1 MRNTG
6 IAVILTIIVALAAF
20 TGCATSQ
27 AKSQLQI
34 REFQTRSFETTD
46 VKAVLKALMN
56 ILQDEGYVTKQA
68 NLELGFINATKE
80 YEEGLKVSELF
91 NPFTTFK
98 EMSKNSIIDATFNVS
113 QYGETCRV
121 RANFQIKTLNRAGGV
136 NKVKQIDSEQFYTDF
151 FAKVSKGIFINV
163 DQGL

>member
-6 IAVILTIIVALAAF
+6 IAVMLTIIVAFATF

-27 AKSQLQI
+27 AKSQFQI

-46 VKAVLKALMN
+46 VKAVLKAIIN
-56 ILQDEGYVTKQA
+56 VLQDEGYVIKQA

-80 YEEGLKVSELF
+80 HEVGLKFSELLF
-91 NPFTTFK
+91 RPRGEWSSNTIIETTC
-98 EMSKNSIIDATFNVS
+98 NVS
-113 QYGETCRV
+113 QYGEICRV

-136 NKVKQIDSEQFYTDF
+136 NKVKQHDSEEFYIDF

>member
-1 MRNTG
+1 MHNTG
-6 IAVILTIIVALAAF
+6 IIFMLALIAALGTF

-27 AKSQLQI
+27 AKSQLQM
-34 REFQTRSFETTD
+34 RELQTRSFETPD
-46 VKAVLKALMN
+46 VKAVLKAIIN
-56 ILQDEGYVTKQA
+56 VLQDEGYVIKQA

-80 YEEGLKVSELF
+80 QEEGLKFSELLF
-91 NPFTTFK
+91 RPREEWSSNT
-98 EMSKNSIIDATFNVS
+98 ILDGTFNVS

-121 RANFQIKTLNRAGGV
+121 RANFQIKTLNRTGGV
-136 NKVKQIDSEQFYTDF
+136 NKVEQIDSEEFYIGF

>member
-1 MRNTG
+1 MRNTR
-6 IAVILTIIVALAAF
+6 IPILTIIVALVAF
-20 TGCATSQ
+20 TSCATPK

-34 REFQTRSFETTD
+34 REFQTRSFEATD
-46 VKAVLKALMN
+46 VKAVLKAIIN

-80 YEEGLKVSELF
+80 YEEDLKFSELLF
-91 NPFTTFK
+91 RRRG
-98 EMSKNSIIDATFNVS
+98 EWSRNSIIDATFNVS

-121 RANFQIKTLNRAGGV
+121 RANFQIKTLNREGGV
-136 NKVKQIDSEQFYTDF
+136 NKVKQIDSEEFYINF

>member
-6 IAVILTIIVALAAF
+6 IVFMLAIIVALGAF

-34 REFQTRSFETTD
+34 REFQTRSFETKD
-46 VKAVLKALMN
+46 VKAVLKAIIN
-56 ILQDEGYVTKQA
+56 VLQDEGYVVKQA
-68 NLELGFINATKE
+68 DLELGFINATKE
-80 YEEGLKVSELF
+80 HEEGVKFSELLF
-91 NPFTTFK
+91 RPRGEWSSNA
-98 EMSKNSIIDATFNVS
+98 IIDATCNVS

-121 RANFQIKTLNRAGGV
+121 RANFQIKTLNRTGGV
-136 NKVKQIDSEQFYTDF
+136 NKVKQHDSEEFYTDF

>member
-6 IAVILTIIVALAAF
+6 YSFMLAIIVALVAF
-20 TGCATSQ
+20 TGCATPK

-34 REFQTRSFETTD
+34 REFQTRSFEATD
-46 VKAVLKALMN
+46 IKAVLKAIIN
-56 ILQDEGYVTKQA
+56 VLQDEGYVIKQA

-80 YEEGLKVSELF
+80 HEAGLKFSELLF
-91 NPFTTFK
+91 RPRGEWSSNT
-98 EMSKNSIIDATFNVS
+98 ILDGTFNVS

-136 NKVKQIDSEQFYTDF
+136 NKVKQHDSEEFYIDF

>member
-6 IAVILTIIVALAAF
+6 IVFMLAIIVGLGTF

-34 REFQTRSFETTD
+34 REFQTRSFETKD

-80 YEEGLKVSELF
+80 YEEGLKVSELLF
-91 NPFTTFK
+91 RRRG
-98 EMSKNSIIDATFNVS
+98 EWSRNSIIDATFNVS

-121 RANFQIKTLNRAGGV
+121 RANFQTKTLNREGGV
-136 NKVKQIDSEQFYTDF
+136 NKVKPIDSEQFYIDF